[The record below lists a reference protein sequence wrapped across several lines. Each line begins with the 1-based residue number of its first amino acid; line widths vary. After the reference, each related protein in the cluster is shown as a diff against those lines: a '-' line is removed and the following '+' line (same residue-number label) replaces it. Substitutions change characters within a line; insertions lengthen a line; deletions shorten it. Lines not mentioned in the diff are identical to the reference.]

1 MNEIEGVMSLAHGNH
16 GAKQPFKTLASLV
29 KEAQELWDKKKEHAS
44 SVERNQ
50 IT

>member
-1 MNEIEGVMSLAHGNH
+1 MNKIEGVMSYH
-16 GAKQPFKTLASLV
+16 GAKQPFKTRASLV
-29 KEAQELWDKKKEHAS
+29 KEAQELWDKKKEDAS